1 MKNFDI
7 DFETYNRMSNA
18 KKNFKFLEEYV
29 LIPNGFIKLY
39 DENSE
44 YIAFQPEFNILFYL
58 NNIYNY
64 SYEKYCYFQ
73 PYQYGIRE
81 SRKYENC
88 SKTKEEFPVFNKE
101 VYLNITTILNGFEN
115 YGYEASLRRIS
126 KFPLLMDAIGEENR
140 QQVYN
145 LIGYSAEQDSALDNR
160 KNIVCKTKTLRRK

>member
-7 DFETYNRMSNA
+7 DFETYNRMSEA
-18 KKNFKFLEEYV
+18 KENFRYLEEYV

-58 NNIYNY
+58 NNIYTY
-64 SYEKYCYFQ
+64 SYERYCYFQ

-88 SKTKEEFPVFNKE
+88 SKTKKEFPVFNKE

-115 YGYEASLRRIS
+115 YGYEASLIRIS
-126 KFPLLMDAIGEENR
+126 HFPILMDAIGEENR
-140 QQVYN
+140 KLVYDILGIKSTEVVSIMPN
-145 LIGYSAEQDSALDNR
+145 KE
-160 KNIVCKTKTLRRK
+160 KTKTLRRK